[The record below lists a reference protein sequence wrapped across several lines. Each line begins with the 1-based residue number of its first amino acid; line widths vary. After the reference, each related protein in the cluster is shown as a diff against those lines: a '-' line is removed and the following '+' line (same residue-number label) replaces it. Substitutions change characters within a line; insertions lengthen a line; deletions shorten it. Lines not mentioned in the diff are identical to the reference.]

1 MMRVDVL
8 AANFEILNICGQST
22 VLASLQA
29 AQGAEHLT
37 QNLTC
42 NEIHTVAHCV
52 IEHSQQGQLH
62 EGCQG
67 STLWIIQYNQAYSCG
82 MHAHVRTV
90 RSNAAVHN
98 KQTGRELLARTF
110 RQA

>member
-62 EGCQG
+62 EGCQVAHCG
-67 STLWIIQYNQAYSCG
+67 SSSIIK
-82 MHAHVRTV
+82 HTHVACTHMCV
-90 RSNAAVHN
+90 
-98 KQTGRELLARTF
+98 L
-110 RQA
+110 